1 MSPQNTVAPARGR
14 TETPIAFIQCIVDA
28 YTRRGLDPSA
38 ALQLANIDPAIL
50 QQPEAKVS
58 SLQMECMSGAAMH
71 ELNDEALGWFERA
84 LPWGSYAMLLRASLS
99 APNLRVAL
107 QRWCRHHGLLTQ
119 RIGLQLTTQGHVAR
133 LELHEN
139 ERLYQPPFD
148 WQAFCVVSVLRNALG
163 VAQWL
168 IDSRIQLQAVDLAFA
183 APAQTESYRLLFE
196 GPIAFSAPQHQVQ
209 FDARYLDLPIKRD
222 EAAMKRLLQR
232 PLELMVRPYRRD
244 RLLRERVRQLLHSA
258 PGLHTSEAVATQ
270 LHVSA
275 RSLHRQLREEGT
287 SLQSI
292 KDDVRQQRACE
303 LLART
308 TKPIKHI
315 ATEVGFHNEKSF
327 IRAFKQWMGLSPG
340 EWRDSSPPKVP
351 RK

>member
-1 MSPQNTVAPARGR
+1 MSPQNTVVPIRGR
-14 TETPIAFIQCIVDA
+14 AETPIAFIQCIVDA

-50 QQPEAKVS
+50 QQPQAKVS
-58 SLQMECMSGAAMH
+58 SLQMERMSGAAMH

-133 LELHEN
+133 LALHEN
-139 ERLYQPPFD
+139 EGLHQQPFD

-196 GPIAFSAPQHQVQ
+196 GPVTFAAAQHQVQ

-222 EAAMKRLLQR
+222 EAAMQRLLQR

-244 RLLRERVRQLLHSA
+244 RLLRERVRQLLHST

-270 LHVSA
+270 LHMSA
-275 RSLHRQLREEGT
+275 RSLHRQLREEDT

-340 EWRDSSPPKVP
+340 EWRDSSPPKVA

>member
-1 MSPQNTVAPARGR
+1 MSPQNTAAPVRGR
-14 TETPIAFIQCIVDA
+14 AETPIAFIRCIVDA
-28 YTRRGLDPSA
+28 YARRGLDPST

-50 QQPEAKVS
+50 QQPLAKVS
-58 SLQMECMSGAAMH
+58 SLQMERMSAAAMH

-119 RIGLQLTTQGHVAR
+119 RIELQLLTQGHVAQ
-133 LELHEN
+133 LQLHEHHPL
-139 ERLYQPPFD
+139 RQPPFD

-168 IDSRIQLQAVDLAFA
+168 IDSRIQLQAVDLAFT
-183 APAQTESYRLLFE
+183 APPQTESYRLLFE
-196 GPIAFSAPQHQVQ
+196 GPVAFAAAQHQVQ
-209 FDARYLDLPIKRD
+209 FDARYLDLPVKRD
-222 EAAMKRLLQR
+222 EAAMQRLLQR

-244 RLLRERVRQLLHSA
+244 RLLRERVRQLLHNT

-275 RSLHRQLREEGT
+275 RSLHRQLRDEGT
-287 SLQSI
+287 SLQAI
-292 KDDVRQQRACE
+292 KDSVRQQHACE

-308 TKPIKHI
+308 NKPIKHI
-315 ATEVGFHNEKSF
+315 AAEVGFGNEKSF
-327 IRAFKQWMGLSPG
+327 IRAFSQWLGCSPG
-340 EWRDSSPPKVP
+340 EWRQKP
-351 RK
+351 